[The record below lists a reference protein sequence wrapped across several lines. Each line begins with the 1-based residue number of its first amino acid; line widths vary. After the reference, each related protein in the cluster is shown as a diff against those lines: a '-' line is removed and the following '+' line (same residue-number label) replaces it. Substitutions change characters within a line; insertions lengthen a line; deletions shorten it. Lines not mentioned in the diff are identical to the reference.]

1 MEHGTSS
8 LSLLSSG
15 CCGSDFFYSY
25 SSGLWGR
32 SRVRTDMYVPSAED
46 IHGLST
52 AWASLRSVILLQK
65 KNLSTMLF
73 AAGIS
78 CPLY

>member
-1 MEHGTSS
+1 MKHGASS

-15 CCGSDFFYSY
+15 CCGSDFYSY
-25 SSGLWGR
+25 SSDLWGR
-32 SRVRTDMYVPSAED
+32 SRVRTDVYMPSAED
-46 IHGLST
+46 IHRLSC
-52 AWASLRSVILLQK
+52 SLGIFLKCDSFAK

>member
-8 LSLLSSG
+8 LSLPSSG
-15 CCGSDFFYSY
+15 CCGSDFYSY